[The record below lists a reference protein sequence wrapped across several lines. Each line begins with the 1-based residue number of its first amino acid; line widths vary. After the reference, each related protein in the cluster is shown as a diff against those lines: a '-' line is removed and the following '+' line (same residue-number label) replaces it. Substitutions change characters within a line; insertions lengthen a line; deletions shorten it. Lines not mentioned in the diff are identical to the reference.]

1 MLTSMPALRFCEIG
15 LVPLM
20 PITSRRRKRIS
31 VVFRAP
37 LLIALAFGRHHISS
51 MVVKVS
57 RPAAIKRPAIRRAR
71 GGQFHSKQLAAKVS
85 RVNSLSGKSIADLA
99 DVSLAHLGREAGRQ
113 AFEAALAA
121 GIAAPVLIGDELA
134 YLTSDE
140 TDRQID

>member
-1 MLTSMPALRFCEIG
+1 
-15 LVPLM
+15 
-20 PITSRRRKRIS
+20 
-31 VVFRAP
+31 
-37 LLIALAFGRHHISS
+37 
-51 MVVKVS
+51 
-57 RPAAIKRPAIRRAR
+57 
-71 GGQFHSKQLAAKVS
+71 LAAKVS